1 MKSVL
6 DKVRNWSRRVAV
18 AAVAAAA
25 LPGLVG
31 LVGESATASAFSRP
45 GLPVEYLDVP
55 SASMG
60 RTIRVQFQS
69 GGNNSP
75 NVWLLDGLRA
85 QEDFNGW
92 DINTQAFEWYLD

>member
-1 MKSVL
+1 VKSVL